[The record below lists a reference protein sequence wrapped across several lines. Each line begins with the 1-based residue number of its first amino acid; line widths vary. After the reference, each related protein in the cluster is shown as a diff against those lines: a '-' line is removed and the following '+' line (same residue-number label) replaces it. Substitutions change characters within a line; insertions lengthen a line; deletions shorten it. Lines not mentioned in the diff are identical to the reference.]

1 MTGKGNVSEVSD
13 ITHRKH
19 CGAYTA
25 QRLQTQNGTG
35 IKFGGSRGSADARV
49 VSPGAQRHPTPSLY
63 KGRNVVSRTR
73 SLGRC
78 KAEVLGVAQPQG
90 RGMAV
95 PVKDAG
101 GSERSAVMDE
111 IGVLPHTERRLTF
124 RGCDRTKNLRQ
135 TVNRGSVYN
144 A

>member
-1 MTGKGNVSEVSD
+1 M
-13 ITHRKH
+13 
-19 CGAYTA
+19 
-25 QRLQTQNGTG
+25 
-35 IKFGGSRGSADARV
+35 
-49 VSPGAQRHPTPSLY
+49 
-63 KGRNVVSRTR
+63 
-73 SLGRC
+73 
-78 KAEVLGVAQPQG
+78 
-90 RGMAV
+90 